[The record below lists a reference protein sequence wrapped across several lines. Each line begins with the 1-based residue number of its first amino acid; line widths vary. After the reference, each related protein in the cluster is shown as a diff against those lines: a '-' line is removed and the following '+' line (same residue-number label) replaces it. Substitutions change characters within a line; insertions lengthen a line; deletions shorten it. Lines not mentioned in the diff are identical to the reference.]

1 MKKSLFYEKFLISL
15 YPDKTRTE
23 RYKGFLPTKWL
34 FAFALTQWQRYEIYL
49 SIHNQMLK
57 TFDVLSRSSTRRV
70 KNQVRAKFQPAWDS
84 RLQDNL
90 NGHTCGCRENR
101 GNRRHSIVMYRGK

>member
-1 MKKSLFYEKFLISL
+1 
-15 YPDKTRTE
+15 
-23 RYKGFLPTKWL
+23 
-34 FAFALTQWQRYEIYL
+34 
-49 SIHNQMLK
+49 MLK
-57 TFDVLSRSSTRRV
+57 TFDVISHSSTRRV